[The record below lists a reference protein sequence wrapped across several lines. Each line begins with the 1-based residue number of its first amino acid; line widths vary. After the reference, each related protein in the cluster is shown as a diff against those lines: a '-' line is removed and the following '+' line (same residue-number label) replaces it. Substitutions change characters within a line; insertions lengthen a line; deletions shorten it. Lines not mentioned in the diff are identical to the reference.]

1 MDTVQI
7 ITLSVFTLLAL
18 LAVAI
23 LIGWGDRRIAGCNTA
38 KEEERKQF
46 HMKRLRAVVA
56 VMILFYTAFF
66 WFVELIDDSMVI
78 LLVGLPVLIVGLIAG
93 IIIINTWC
101 KKK

>member
-38 KEEERKQF
+38 KEEERQQF

-56 VMILFYTAFF
+56 AMILFYTAFF